1 MIPKNIPTNIFTIFL
16 PVVLV
21 ALILLIW
28 YFTKGYSDKNGSILS
43 ESNNSFSRRNLNA
56 SIEQWDMD
64 KIDNYKPLQQDL
76 DNIHK
81 DSEGFVKFLKQQ
93 RFTFFSKVED
103 DYLKDPENE
112 TLQIFKNEKES
123 IFDLEN
129 GTIQKRLVSENLTE
143 KKQPKTIDDFIDT
156 KNQKYKNIE
165 SLFWE
170 TSTMFSEDLHFA
182 YDDEVN
188 FLHIMLKLKGIDV
201 VNSQL

>member
-1 MIPKNIPTNIFTIFL
+1 
-16 PVVLV
+16 
-21 ALILLIW
+21 
-28 YFTKGYSDKNGSILS
+28 
-43 ESNNSFSRRNLNA
+43 
-56 SIEQWDMD
+56 MD

-81 DSEGFVKFLKQQ
+81 DSEGFVKLLKQQ

-129 GTIQKRLVSENLTE
+129 STIQKRLVSENLTE

-188 FLHIMLKLKGIDV
+188 FLHIMLKLKGINV

>member
-1 MIPKNIPTNIFTIFL
+1 
-16 PVVLV
+16 
-21 ALILLIW
+21 
-28 YFTKGYSDKNGSILS
+28 
-43 ESNNSFSRRNLNA
+43 
-56 SIEQWDMD
+56 MD

-81 DSEGFVKFLKQQ
+81 DSEGFVKLLKQQ

-129 GTIQKRLVSENLTE
+129 STIQKRLVSENLTE

-165 SLFWE
+165 SLF
-170 TSTMFSEDLHFA
+170 
-182 YDDEVN
+182 
-188 FLHIMLKLKGIDV
+188 
-201 VNSQL
+201 